1 MDDCN
6 HVLLRSFSILRYRYV
21 GPPILKAAQGLN
33 VSKTDPD
40 RDGNVLLPVHIW
52 NADIACPRLV

>member
-6 HVLLRSFSILRYRYV
+6 HVLSRSFSILRYV
-21 GPPILKAAQGLN
+21 GPPILKAAQGLK

-40 RDGNVLLPVHIW
+40 RDGNVFITSAHVE
-52 NADIACPRLV
+52 R